1 MADIKYLASVMLIFM
16 GSMDC
21 LTTVIGTV
29 YYGTQELNPLIAELV
44 STNILAFVVL
54 KLAVTFSV
62 GIIFVLAEKAL
73 NNPNNPHDKSFKVAH
88 ITLKV
93 ASIGIVLFLFLVV
106 LNNIIVLLRIM

>member
-1 MADIKYLASVMLIFM
+1 LADIKYVASILLVFM

-29 YYGTQELNPLIAELV
+29 YYGTQELNPLIAGLV
-44 STNILAFVVL
+44 NTNILAFVII

-62 GIIFVLAEKAL
+62 GIIFILAERAL
-73 NNPNNPHDKSFKVAH
+73 NNPNNQHDKSFKIAH
-88 ITLKV
+88 VTLRV
-93 ASIGIVLFLFLVV
+93 ASAGIVVFLFLVV

>member
-1 MADIKYLASVMLIFM
+1 M

-29 YYGTQELNPLIAELV
+29 YFCTQELNPLIAELV
-44 STNILAFVVL
+44 NTNILAFVII

-62 GIIFVLAEKAL
+62 GIIFILAERAL

-88 ITLKV
+88 ITLRV
-93 ASIGIVLFLFLVV
+93 ASAGIVIFLFLVV
-106 LNNIIVLLRIM
+106 LNNLIVLLRIM

>member
-1 MADIKYLASVMLIFM
+1 M

-44 STNILAFVVL
+44 STNLLAFVIL
-54 KLAVTFSV
+54 KLAVTFAV
-62 GIIFVLAEKAL
+62 GIIFVLAERAL
-73 NNPNNPHDKSFKVAH
+73 NNPNNPRDKSFKVAYA
-88 ITLKV
+88 TLRV
-93 ASIGIVLFLFLVV
+93 ASVGVVIFLFLVV